1 MEDEHTRPLHNNPEE
16 AANYVKAVNLLLQSF
31 VNDIHGF
38 DHYKR
43 LDAWETFLH
52 TLSQLLS
59 KLDSAYF
66 TNMDTQVV
74 LNTIP
79 DKSCAAFLARPEEA
93 ANKVQQCVSSDSI
106 PTGPEVT
113 SKMHLQESIPC
124 FDQKGQQAVTRLFSH
139 LQDAHN
145 HMSEVAKAIVDVN
158 EVSSPEQFT
167 FVLQLV
173 VRPIIQLKIPPH
185 LSAPTDM
192 LFEKERLTPEEITEE
207 NCCNLILPRPFHPK
221 FSTIDFKNPMRCLA
235 AAAHFLIRKKLF
247 NTKYPQLLVAK
258 DFAVAEKKLH
268 LAVSGR
274 KYNPGKKA
282 PKRKHTS
289 DVKTA
294 DPKPS
299 TSQDHPQV
307 KPASGQQP
315 QDEPVS
321 EQQPQDEP
329 ISEQQPQDESI
340 SEQQPP
346 DESISEQPQ
355 GASAAEQ
362 QPQDK
367 ASDTLSS
374 QSSDDDTPLPDYAEA
389 LKTFATKDPS
399 SIPKKPRYSLRPKTY
414 YI

>member
-1 MEDEHTRPLHNNPEE
+1 MYFLQYVMEEEHPKGLLHNNPQE
-16 AANYVKAVNLLLQSF
+16 AAKYVKAVNLLTESF
-31 VNDIHGF
+31 VTDICGF
-38 DHYKR
+38 DRYKH

-52 TLSQLLS
+52 ALSQLLS

-66 TNMDTQVV
+66 TKMDTQVV
-74 LNTIP
+74 LDTIP
-79 DKSCAAFLARPEEA
+79 DKACNAFLARPEEA
-93 ANKVQQCVSSDSI
+93 TNRVQQHVSSDEI

-113 SKMHLQESIPC
+113 SKMRLQENLPC

-139 LQDAHN
+139 LQNAHN
-145 HMSEVAKAIVDVN
+145 HMAEVAKAIVDVS
-158 EVSSPEQFT
+158 EVSSSEQFT
-167 FVLQLV
+167 FVLQLA

-185 LSAPTDM
+185 LSAPTE
-192 LFEKERLTPEEITEE
+192 LKFEKERLTPEEITEE
-207 NCCNLILPRPFHPK
+207 NCCNLILPQSFHPK
-221 FSTIDFKNPMRCLA
+221 FAKLDFKHPTRCLA

-247 NTKYPQLLVAK
+247 NTKYPQLHIAK

-274 KYNPGKKA
+274 KYDPGKKA

-299 TSQDHPQV
+299 TSQ
-307 KPASGQQP
+307 
-315 QDEPVS
+315 

-329 ISEQQPQDESI
+329 IPEQQPQDEPVPEQQPQDESI
-340 SEQQPP
+340 SEQQQAVP
-346 DESISEQPQ
+346 
-355 GASAAEQ
+355 AAEQ

-367 ASDTLSS
+367 ASDTLTS
-374 QSSDDDTPLPDYAEA
+374 QSSDDSIPLPDYGAA
-389 LKTFATKDPS
+389 LKTFTTKDPS
-399 SIPKKPRYSLRPKTY
+399 SVPKKLRYSLRPKTE